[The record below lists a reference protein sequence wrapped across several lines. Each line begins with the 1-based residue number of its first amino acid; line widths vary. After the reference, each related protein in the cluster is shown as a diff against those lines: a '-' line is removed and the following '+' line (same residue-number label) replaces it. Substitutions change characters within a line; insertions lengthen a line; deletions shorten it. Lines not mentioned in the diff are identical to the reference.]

1 MNRYDRHSGAGAG
14 GRPEDGGMYA
24 KYGGGGRASAG
35 GAARGLDVEEELNR
49 RGDPNERPNKILLF
63 TVLNATYPVDV
74 ATMYRVCSPHGRVL
88 RIVMFRKEQNLH
100 AMVEFADLETAIQA
114 KWNLHGK
121 SYYRTVYPGI
131 MFEKLLP

>member
-14 GRPEDGGMYA
+14 GRPEDGVGMYA

-121 SYYRTVYPGI
+121 KRTVPFI
-131 MFEKLLP
+131 QELCLKS